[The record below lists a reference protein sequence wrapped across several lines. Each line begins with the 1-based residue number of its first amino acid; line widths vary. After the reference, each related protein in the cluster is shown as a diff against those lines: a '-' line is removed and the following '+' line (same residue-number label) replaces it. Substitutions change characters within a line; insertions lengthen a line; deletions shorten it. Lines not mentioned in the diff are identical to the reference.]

1 MAPELLSQLSAGFQS
16 GACQFWLAAEQL
28 DQKNQPFL
36 IQQGRV
42 AVQLVAGI
50 PVAGLANVVIQCR

>member
-1 MAPELLSQLSAGFQS
+1 MGPELLSQLSAVFRS
-16 GACQFWLAAEQL
+16 GPCQFWLAAEQP
-28 DQKNQPFL
+28 DQKDQPFL

-50 PVAGLANVVIQCR
+50 PVAGLADVVIQRR